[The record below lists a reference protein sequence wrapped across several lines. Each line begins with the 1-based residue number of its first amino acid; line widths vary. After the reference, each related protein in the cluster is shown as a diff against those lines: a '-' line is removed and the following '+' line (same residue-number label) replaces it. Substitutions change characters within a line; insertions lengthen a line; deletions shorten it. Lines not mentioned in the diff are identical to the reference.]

1 MSEQAAIN
9 GHAAVEKLEVRK
21 DDIELG
27 GVFTSCEIIGIETV
41 DTVVA
46 SDMICPVED
55 LMPELALKIFA

>member
-46 SDMICPVED
+46 SDIDMSGGGFDARVSP
-55 LMPELALKIFA
+55 LF